1 MMQGTM
7 MYGRVWEP
15 VYRTSLGDWGGGGMV
30 WEDRVLFH
38 SPNWKANIPNP
49 ESVELATKE
58 ERINNNEET

>member
-1 MMQGTM
+1 MAGSGSLFIGPAWGT
-7 MYGRVWEP
+7 
-15 VYRTSLGDWGGGGMV
+15 GGGGMV